1 MKIKGEFTIEKILDQ
16 LVTFVTGYGLK
27 LVGSLV
33 LLVVCWKLIGTLAK
47 FIGKNKH
54 FDKIDAGAKGF
65 LITFVSVVLKVV
77 LVLTVAANLGVPM
90 TNVVAIVG
98 SCGLAVG
105 LALQG
110 SLANF
115 AGGIMLL
122 IFRPFRVGN
131 YIESSGKEGTVKEVS
146 LLSTTLTTA
155 DNKDIVIPNGNLMNS
170 IITNY
175 SAEKTRR
182 VDLEVNVS
190 YSADTERVKK
200 VLLVLAEKHELVLS
214 DPAPVARMTKHGDSS
229 LVFALRAWCLS
240 ENYWT
245 VRFDLLE
252 QIKEAFD
259 KLEITIPYPQMEVR
273 IKE

>member
-1 MKIKGEFTIEKILDQ
+1 MENFLDQ
-16 LVTFVTGYGLK
+16 LITFVTGYGLK
-27 LVGSLV
+27 LVGSLI
-33 LLVVCWKLIGTLAK
+33 LLVVCWKLIGALTK

-54 FDKIDAGAKGF
+54 FEKIDPGAKGF
-65 LITFVSVVLKVV
+65 LITFISVVLKVV
-77 LVLTVAANLGVPM
+77 LVLTVAGNLGVPM

-105 LALQG
+105 LAMQG

-122 IFRPFRVGN
+122 IFHPFRVGN
-131 YIESSGKEGTVKEVS
+131 YIESSGKEGTVKEIS
-146 LLSTTLTTA
+146 LLSTTLTTP

-214 DPAPVARMTKHGDSS
+214 DPAPLARMTKHGDSS
-229 LVFALRAWCLS
+229 LVFTLRVWCLS
-240 ENYWT
+240 EHYWS

-252 QIKEAFD
+252 QIKDAFD
-259 KLEITIPYPQMEVR
+259 KLDITIPYPQMD
-273 IKE
+273 IHLNNK